1 VTVKRI
7 TGWILQAAVVTGL
20 NVRTLTA
27 RLVPSIVAVV
37 GVTGVVAVFVA
48 VLSMAEGFRA
58 TMANTGSNDTV
69 MVMRSG
75 SDSEMTSILT
85 RDDTRV
91 VGDAPGIRRTAEGP
105 VASAELFVI
114 VDLPKRSTNTTAN
127 VSLRGVQ
134 SQAYLVRD
142 NLRIVEGRRFTPG
155 RNELIAGRGA
165 ASQFAG
171 LDLGHVLRWAGNEW
185 TVVGIFDAGGTVA
198 DSELWCDAGVLAP
211 MYRRG
216 SSYQVVRARLETHQ
230 SFDRLKQALTS
241 DPRLNLMV
249 VRESDYYAEQSQLVV
264 NLITTLGTL
273 IAGLMGIGAVFGAVI
288 TMYSAVASR
297 TREIAT
303 LRALGFRGGPVVVSV
318 LAEGM
323 LLALIGGAIGG
334 AIAYVGFNGFRTS
347 TMNFQT
353 FSQIAFAFAVTPR
366 LIVSGIV
373 YAMAMGLLGGIF
385 PAIRAARL
393 PVVMALREL

>member
-1 VTVKRI
+1 VSGLVGWFLQVGVVTV
-7 TGWILQAAVVTGL
+7 L
-20 NVRTLTA
+20 NIRTMTQRVA
-27 RLVPSIVAVV
+27 PSVVAVV

-58 TMANTGSNDTV
+58 TMANTGSADSV

-75 SDSEMTSILT
+75 ADSEMTSLLM
-85 RDDTRV
+85 REDTRV
-91 VGDAPGIRRTAEGP
+91 VSDAPGIRRTSDGP
-105 VASAELFVI
+105 VVSAELFVI
-114 VDLPKRSTNTTAN
+114 VDLPKRSTNTVAN
-127 VSLRGVQ
+127 VPLRGVQ
-134 SQAYLVRD
+134 AQAYLVRD
-142 NLRIVEGRRFTPG
+142 NLRIVEGRRFEPG

-171 LDLGHVLRWAGNEW
+171 LEVGHTLRWGENSW

-198 DSELWCDAGVLAP
+198 DSELWCDVGVLQPA
-211 MYRRG
+211 YRRG
-216 SSYQVVRARLETHQ
+216 NSFQVIRAKLE
-230 SFDRLKQALTS
+230 SPAAFDRLKQALTT
-241 DPRLNLMV
+241 DPRLNLKV
-249 VRESDYYAEQSQLVV
+249 VRESEYYAEQSQMVV

-273 IAGLMGIGAVFGAVI
+273 VASLMGIGAIFGAVN

-318 LAEGM
+318 LTEAL
-323 LLALIGGAIGG
+323 LLALAGGVIGG

-347 TMNFQT
+347 TMNWQT
-353 FSQIAFAFAVTPR
+353 FSQVAFAFAVTPR
-366 LIVSGIV
+366 LVVSGIT
-373 YAMAMGLLGGIF
+373 YALLMGLLGGIF

-393 PVVMALREL
+393 PVVTALREL